1 MSFYNDAMLRLS
13 VVSKELIN
21 IKLPYCPPMIIIIKK
36 PKLNFVG
43 WGIQALLLFKT
54 IKVLLFICKKKHL
67 NFELYYKAETHNLH
81 DLLHLLSIFFLLI
94 IVAYNGSYKKYIYLF
109 SY

>member
-1 MSFYNDAMLRLS
+1 MAG
-13 VVSKELIN
+13 
-21 IKLPYCPPMIIIIKK
+21 CT
-36 PKLNFVG
+36 
-43 WGIQALLLFKT
+43 QALLLFKT

-67 NFELYYKAETHNLH
+67 NFELYYKAEAHNLH